1 MVARSVTECY
11 LCTVEILGRQCATQP
26 SARNHHIASRTDH
39 QCHSAEADNVAATA
53 PGSGGGAERRPGRTE
68 GSVKERHEVRIT
80 EHPILTFERGREI
93 EFEFDGDTLS
103 GYEGETIAAAL
114 HAAGVRVLRESIRS
128 KRPRGF
134 FCAIGRCSS
143 CLMTV
148 DGVPNV
154 MTCVTPL
161 KEGMKVETQRGRG
174 RLPALDPHAGADA
187 GEGRA
192 EELPPVQLA
201 IVGAGPAGLSAA
213 VYAGRHGVESVVIDE
228 NDVPGGQ
235 LIKQTHMFFGSREHY
250 ARVRGVDIGGE
261 LLRGLEQVPSR
272 LMTGTTVLGLY
283 PEKKLSLLRDG
294 RHYSLKAETI
304 VLATGASENMLA
316 FDNCDMPG
324 VYGAGAVQTLMNV
337 HGIVPGDSVLMV
349 GAGNIGLIVS
359 YQLLQAGVHVEA
371 VIDAAPRVGGYHV
384 HAAKIR
390 RAGVPILTSHTILS
404 ADGDGRVERAT
415 IARVDENW
423 QPVAGSERT
432 LEVDTVCL
440 AVGLTPNGELA
451 LQRGC
456 GHTFVSRLGG
466 CAVVHN
472 EDLETSVPGVFIAG
486 DASGIEEAST
496 AMLEGR
502 LAGLAAAA
510 LVLPESERAAIEAEK
525 IEAAEGLRALRAGP
539 FGETPRLGKAA
550 MYEYVRSWRGNDS
563 EPQA

>member
-1 MVARSVTECY
+1 M
-11 LCTVEILGRQCATQP
+11 
-26 SARNHHIASRTDH
+26 
-39 QCHSAEADNVAATA
+39 
-53 PGSGGGAERRPGRTE
+53 
-68 GSVKERHEVRIT
+68 RIT
-80 EHPILTFERGREI
+80 DHPILTFERGREV
-93 EFEFDGDTLS
+93 EFEFDGRALT

-114 HAAGVRVLRESIRS
+114 HAAGVRTLRRS
-128 KRPRGF
+128 VRTKRPRGF

-161 KEGMKVETQRGRG
+161 REGMRIETQDGRG
-174 RLPALDPHAGADA
+174 RLPSVDPHGGAGS
-187 GEGRA
+187 GSGRP
-192 EELPPVQLA
+192 EQLPPVPIA

-213 VYAGRHGVESVVIDE
+213 IYAGRLGVESIVIDE
-228 NDVPGGQ
+228 NDLAGGQ

-261 LLRGLEQVPSR
+261 LLKELEKVPSS

-283 PEKKLSLLRDG
+283 PDRTLSLLRNG
-294 RHYSLKAETI
+294 KHYSLSAEAVI
-304 VLATGASENMLA
+304 LATGASENMLA
-316 FDNCDMPG
+316 FDNCDLPG

-337 HGIVPGDSVLMV
+337 HGIVPGERVLMV

-371 VIDAAPRVGGYHV
+371 VIDAAPQVGGYHV

-404 ADGDGRVERAT
+404 ADGDGRVEGAT
-415 IARVDENW
+415 IARVDDSW
-423 QPVAGSERT
+423 RPVPGTERA
-432 LEVDTVCL
+432 LGVDTICL
-440 AVGLTPNGELA
+440 AVGLTSNGELA

-456 GHTFVSRLGG
+456 EHTYISRLGG
-466 CAVVHN
+466 QTVVHN
-472 EDLETSVPGVFIAG
+472 EDLETSTPGVFIAG

-502 LAGLAAAA
+502 LAGLAAAQRI
-510 LVLPESERAAIEAEK
+510 LPESERGAV
-525 IEAAEGLRALRAGP
+525 EAAKTEARDGLEALRAGP
-539 FGETPRLGKAA
+539 FGEAPRLGKAA
-550 MYEYVRSWRGNDS
+550 MYEHVRSLRGNDS
-563 EPQA
+563 ESQA